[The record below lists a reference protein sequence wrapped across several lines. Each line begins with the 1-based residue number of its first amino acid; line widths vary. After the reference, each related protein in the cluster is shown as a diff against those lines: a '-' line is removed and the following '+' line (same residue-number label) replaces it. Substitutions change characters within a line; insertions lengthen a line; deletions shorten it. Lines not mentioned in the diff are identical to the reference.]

1 MSLED
6 IEDVVKK
13 KGTEGHNNGRTKVLV
28 DAEAIGKLKKELNVS
43 SNKKLQLIVDASI
56 FEYLGMSAYAEE
68 KEDEWIDR
76 FKSLEDKDNGKE
88 VKK

>member
-6 IEDVVKK
+6 IEHVVEE

-28 DAEAIGKLKKELNVS
+28 DAEAIGKLKKELDVS

-56 FEYLGMSAYAEE
+56 FEYLGLSAHAEE
-68 KEDEWIDR
+68 KEAEWIDR
-76 FKSLEDKDNGKE
+76 FKSLEDKDDDKE
-88 VKK
+88 VR